1 MFFNKK
7 RNLVFT
13 QKLFSPRKK
22 MVSTD
27 IDRLEEIVKARR
39 KRKDV
44 PEEIDTTEI
53 AKLFQTGME
62 NRRLV
67 MSAMF

>member
-1 MFFNKK
+1 
-7 RNLVFT
+7 
-13 QKLFSPRKK
+13 

-67 MSAMF
+67 ISARF